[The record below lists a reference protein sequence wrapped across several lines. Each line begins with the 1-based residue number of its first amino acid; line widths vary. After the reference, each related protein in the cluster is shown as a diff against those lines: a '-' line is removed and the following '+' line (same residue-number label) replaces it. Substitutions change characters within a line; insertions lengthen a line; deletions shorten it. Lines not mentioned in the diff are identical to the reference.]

1 MAEYTPKG
9 TLKRDP
15 DAPKTEAAS
24 TPEEKAARVAAARER
39 ALAAKA
45 AGGTPSARPA
55 QPAASEVAA
64 EAVAEQP
71 VAAAAPAAP
80 ADGQLRTAKG
90 TIKRDPNAP
99 KTEAPATPEERAL
112 RLAEAKAKAAAAKA
126 AREAGGGAAAAG
138 LQPAAAAAAA
148 ANVAAPGPSG
158 ESDAERAER
167 RRIFE
172 IVTRGVPGAE
182 PVLRPVVSARAE
194 RPPARAEFALSEEME
209 DTVRY
214 FREGAAGAEIEVL
227 TSPFDVV
234 LVVDRGDLLK
244 VLETGRNHPHLDMK
258 FLRFI
263 TGVDLLD
270 EGIEVV
276 YGLKSLTTRRSVLIK
291 TMAPARDPVIDSATS
306 LWGAADWHEREL
318 MEMFGVVCRGHPD
331 PRNLL
336 LDEDMTI
343 HPLLKAHP
351 LAEVELK
358 QGVSVF

>member
-1 MAEYTPKG
+1 MAEYTDKG

-15 DAPKTEAAS
+15 NAPKTEAAA

-39 ALAAKA
+39 ALAARA
-45 AGGTPSARPA
+45 AGGTVAARPA
-55 QPAASEVAA
+55 QPAAADVAA
-64 EAVAEQP
+64 AATTEQP

-80 ADGQLRTAKG
+80 ADGQPRTAKG

-99 KTEAPATPEERAL
+99 KTEAPATPEERAR

-126 AREAGGGAAAAG
+126 AREAGGGTAAG

-158 ESDAERAER
+158 ESDADRAER

-194 RPPARAEFALSEEME
+194 RPPARAAFALSEPME
-209 DTVRY
+209 DIVRY
-214 FREGAAGAEIEVL
+214 FREGAPGVEIEVL

-234 LVVDRGDLLK
+234 LVVDRGDLLT

-276 YGLKSLTTRRSVLIK
+276 YGLKSLTTRRSAIIK
-291 TMAPARDPVIDSATS
+291 TIAPARDPVIDSASS
-306 LWGAADWHEREL
+306 LWGAANWHEREL

-358 QGVSVF
+358 QGVNVF